1 MSAELLFALDELEKD
16 KGIDKEIIIA
26 AIEEALNASYGK
38 SETDGNT
45 RVEFNR
51 DTGDIKVYAQ
61 KEVVEAVENDT
72 TELSLEEARKI
83 DPEFEIGDIAEFEI
97 TPKNFGRLAAQKA
110 KQIIIQKLREE
121 ERTRV
126 YDQFRAKEKDVVTGS
141 IQRIEMREGRDG
153 KKERIIHVDLGQIE
167 GILLPAEQVETEQ
180 YKVYDRIKAY
190 VLEVKDK
197 GFKSKEP
204 CVMISRSH
212 PSLVKRLFELEVPE
226 IHDGIVE
233 IMNIAREPGSRTKIS
248 VYSKDE
254 NIEPVG
260 ACVGQK
266 GLRVQVIVDELR
278 GERIDIIKWS
288 PYADDLIA
296 SSLSPAKALRV
307 FINEEDKSATAIV
320 PDSQLSLAIGREG
333 QNVRLAAKLTGWKI
347 DIKSEAQVRA
357 SVEEELFNDSADE
370 DEDEDEEDI
379 SDEET
384 TEGDE
389 AINPYDENGE
399 FDPNLL

>member
-1 MSAELLFALDELEKD
+1 MSAELLYALDELEKD

-38 SETDGNT
+38 SETEGNT

-83 DPEFEIGDIAEFEI
+83 DPEFGDIAEFEI

-126 YDQFRAKEKDVVTGS
+126 YDQFRAKEKDVVTGT
-141 IQRIEMREGRDG
+141 IQRIEMRESKDG
-153 KKERIIHVDLGQIE
+153 QKERIIHVDLGEIE
-167 GILLPAEQVETEQ
+167 RIKKPAEQVETEQ

-197 GFKSKEP
+197 GYKSKEP

-212 PSLVKRLFELEVPE
+212 PNLVKRLFELEVPE

-248 VYSKDE
+248 VYSRDE

-357 SVEEELFNDSADE
+357 SVEEELFHDDN
-370 DEDEDEEDI
+370 EEEPV
-379 SDEET
+379 EEG
-384 TEGDE
+384 TEPE
-389 AINPYDENGE
+389 APIDPYDENGE
-399 FDPNLL
+399 FDPDLL

>member
-1 MSAELLFALDELEKD
+1 MNKTMSAELLYALDELEKD
-16 KGIDKEIIIA
+16 KGIDREVIIA

-38 SETDGNT
+38 SETEGNT

-51 DTGDIKVYAQ
+51 ETGDIKVYAQ
-61 KEVVEAVENDT
+61 KEVVEKMENDT

-126 YDQFRAKEKDVVTGS
+126 YDQFRAKEKDVVTGT
-141 IQRIEMREGRDG
+141 IQRIEMRENRDG

-197 GFKSKEP
+197 GYKSKEP

-212 PSLVKRLFELEVPE
+212 PNLVKRLFELEVPE
-226 IHDGIVE
+226 I
-233 IMNIAREPGSRTKIS
+233 
-248 VYSKDE
+248 
-254 NIEPVG
+254 
-260 ACVGQK
+260 
-266 GLRVQVIVDELR
+266 
-278 GERIDIIKWS
+278 
-288 PYADDLIA
+288 
-296 SSLSPAKALRV
+296 
-307 FINEEDKSATAIV
+307 
-320 PDSQLSLAIGREG
+320 
-333 QNVRLAAKLTGWKI
+333 
-347 DIKSEAQVRA
+347 
-357 SVEEELFNDSADE
+357 
-370 DEDEDEEDI
+370 
-379 SDEET
+379 
-384 TEGDE
+384 
-389 AINPYDENGE
+389 
-399 FDPNLL
+399 

>member
-1 MSAELLFALDELEKD
+1 MSAELLYALDELEKD
-16 KGIDKEIIIA
+16 KGIDREVIIA

-38 SETDGNT
+38 SETEGNT

-51 DTGDIKVYAQ
+51 ETGDIKVYAQ
-61 KEVVEAVENDT
+61 KEVVEKMENDT

-126 YDQFRAKEKDVVTGS
+126 YDQFRAKEKDVVTGT
-141 IQRIEMREGRDG
+141 IQRIEMRENRDG

-180 YKVYDRIKAY
+180 SKVYDRIKAY

-197 GFKSKEP
+197 GYKSKEP

-212 PSLVKRLFELEVPE
+212 PNLVKRLFELEVPE

-248 VYSKDE
+248 VYSRDE

-296 SSLSPAKALRV
+296 SSLSPAKGLRV

-357 SVEEELFNDSADE
+357 SVEEELFNDTEEADATI
-370 DEDEDEEDI
+370 D
-379 SDEET
+379 
-384 TEGDE
+384 
-389 AINPYDENGE
+389 PYNENGE
-399 FDPNLL
+399 FDPDLL

>member
-1 MSAELLFALDELEKD
+1 MSAELLFALDELEKE
-16 KGIDKEIIIA
+16 KGIDKEVIIS
-26 AIEEALNASYGK
+26 AIEEALNASYSK
-38 SETDGNT
+38 SETEINT

-51 DTGDIKVYAQ
+51 ETGEIKVFAR
-61 KEVVEAVENDT
+61 KEVVETVTNDSC
-72 TELSLEEARKI
+72 EFSLEEARKI
-83 DPEFEIGDIAEFEI
+83 DPEFNLGEIAEIEI
-97 TPKNFGRLAAQKA
+97 TPRNFGRLAAQKA

-121 ERTRV
+121 ERSNV
-126 YDQFRAKEKDVVTGS
+126 YEQFLNKEKDLVTGT
-141 IQRIEMREGRDG
+141 IQRIETKENRDG
-153 KKERIIHVDLGQIE
+153 TKERVIHVDLGKIE
-167 GILLPAEQVETEQ
+167 GIMLPAEQVPGEQ

-190 VLEVKDK
+190 VLEVRDK

-212 PSLVKRLFELEVPE
+212 PGLVKRLFEMEVPE

-233 IMNIAREPGSRTKIS
+233 IMNIAREPGSRTKMS

-266 GLRVQVIVDELR
+266 GMRVQVIVDELH

-296 SSLSPAKALRV
+296 SSLSPAKVLRV
-307 FINEEDKSATAIV
+307 FVDENEKAGTVIV
-320 PDSQLSLAIGREG
+320 PDNQLSLAIGREG

-347 DIKSEAQVRA
+347 DIKSESQVRA
-357 SVEEELFNDSADE
+357 SVEEELFKEGLSE
-370 DEDEDEEDI
+370 DMEI
-379 SDEET
+379 SP
-384 TEGDE
+384 
-389 AINPYDENGE
+389 IDENGT

>member
-1 MSAELLFALDELEKD
+1 MSAELLYALDELEKD

-38 SETDGNT
+38 SETEGNT

-121 ERTRV
+121 ELTRV
-126 YDQFRAKEKDVVTGS
+126 YDHFRAKEKDVVTGT
-141 IQRIEMREGRDG
+141 IQRIEMRESKDG
-153 KKERIIHVDLGQIE
+153 QKERIIHVDLGQIE

-197 GFKSKEP
+197 GYKSKEP

-212 PSLVKRLFELEVPE
+212 PNLVKRLFELEVPE

-248 VYSKDE
+248 VYSRDE

-357 SVEEELFNDSADE
+357 SVEEELFHDDN
-370 DEDEDEEDI
+370 EEEPV
-379 SDEET
+379 EEG
-384 TEGDE
+384 TEPE
-389 AINPYDENGE
+389 APIDPYDENGE
-399 FDPNLL
+399 FDPDLL

>member
-1 MSAELLFALDELEKD
+1 MSAELLYALDELEKD
-16 KGIDKEIIIA
+16 KGIDREVIIA

-38 SETDGNT
+38 SETEGNT

-51 DTGDIKVYAQ
+51 ETGDIKVYAQ
-61 KEVVEAVENDT
+61 KEVVEKMENDT

-126 YDQFRAKEKDVVTGS
+126 YDQFRAKEKDVVTGT
-141 IQRIEMREGRDG
+141 IQRIEMRENRDG

-190 VLEVKDK
+190 VLEVRDK
-197 GFKSKEP
+197 GYKSKEP

-212 PSLVKRLFELEVPE
+212 PNLVKRLFELEVPE

-248 VYSKDE
+248 VYSRDE

-307 FINEEDKSATAIV
+307 LFRKRINPQRRLYRTASC
-320 PDSQLSLAIGREG
+320 PLQFGREG

-357 SVEEELFNDSADE
+357 SVEEELFNDTEEADA
-370 DEDEDEEDI
+370 
-379 SDEET
+379 
-384 TEGDE
+384 

-399 FDPNLL
+399 FDPDLL

>member
-1 MSAELLFALDELEKD
+1 MSAELLYALNELEKD
-16 KGIDKEIIIA
+16 KGIDKEVIIA

-38 SETDGNT
+38 SETENNT

-51 DTGDIKVYAQ
+51 DNGDIKIYAQ
-61 KEVVEAVENDT
+61 KEVVENVENDS

-83 DPEFEIGDIAEFEI
+83 DPEFEIGDLAEFEI
-97 TPKNFGRLAAQKA
+97 TPRNFGRLAAQKA

-126 YDQFRAKEKDVVTGS
+126 YDQFRAKEKDVVTGT
-141 IQRIEMREGRDG
+141 IQRIEVREGRDG
-153 KKERIIHVDLGQIE
+153 KKEKIIHVDLGQIE
-167 GILLPAEQVETEQ
+167 GILLPAEQVEAEQ

-212 PSLVKRLFELEVPE
+212 PNLVKRLFELEVPE

-248 VYSKDE
+248 VYSRDE

-266 GLRVQVIVDELR
+266 GLRVQVVVDELR

-357 SVEEELFNDSADE
+357 SVEEELFNDGDDTDYE
-370 DEDEDEEDI
+370 DGAGEEA
-379 SDEET
+379 
-384 TEGDE
+384 
-389 AINPYDENGE
+389 AINPFDENGE
-399 FDPNLL
+399 FDPDLL

>member
-1 MSAELLFALDELEKD
+1 MSAELLYALDELEKD

-38 SETDGNT
+38 SETEGNT
-45 RVEFNR
+45 RVEFNK

-83 DPEFEIGDIAEFEI
+83 DPEFEVGDIAEFEI

-126 YDQFRAKEKDVVTGS
+126 YDQFRAKEKDVVTGT
-141 IQRIEMREGRDG
+141 IQRIEMRESRDG

-197 GFKSKEP
+197 GYKSKEP

-212 PSLVKRLFELEVPE
+212 PNLVKRLFELEVPE

-248 VYSKDE
+248 VYSRDE

-357 SVEEELFNDSADE
+357 SVEEELFNDNAEEDADE
-370 DEDEDEEDI
+370 NTDTEAPIDPYNED
-379 SDEET
+379 
-384 TEGDE
+384 
-389 AINPYDENGE
+389 GE
-399 FDPNLL
+399 FDPDLL

>member
-1 MSAELLFALDELEKD
+1 MNKTMSAELLYALDELEKD
-16 KGIDKEIIIA
+16 KGIDREVIIA

-38 SETDGNT
+38 SETEGNT

-51 DTGDIKVYAQ
+51 ETGDIKVYAQ
-61 KEVVEAVENDT
+61 KEVVEKMENDT

-126 YDQFRAKEKDVVTGS
+126 YDQFRAKEKDVVTGT
-141 IQRIEMREGRDG
+141 IQRIEMRENRDG

-180 YKVYDRIKAY
+180 SKVYDRIKAY

-197 GFKSKEP
+197 GYKSKEP

-212 PSLVKRLFELEVPE
+212 PNLVKRLFELEVPE

-248 VYSKDE
+248 VYSRDE

-296 SSLSPAKALRV
+296 SSLSPAKGLRV

-357 SVEEELFNDSADE
+357 SVEEELFNDTEEADATI
-370 DEDEDEEDI
+370 D
-379 SDEET
+379 
-384 TEGDE
+384 
-389 AINPYDENGE
+389 PYNENGE
-399 FDPNLL
+399 FDPDLL

>member
-1 MSAELLFALDELEKD
+1 MSAELLYALDELEKD
-16 KGIDKEIIIA
+16 KGIDREVIIA

-38 SETDGNT
+38 SETEGNT

-51 DTGDIKVYAQ
+51 ETGDIKVYAQ
-61 KEVVEAVENDT
+61 KEVVEKMENDT

-126 YDQFRAKEKDVVTGS
+126 YDQFRAKEKDVVTGT
-141 IQRIEMREGRDG
+141 IQRIEMRENRDG

-190 VLEVKDK
+190 VLEVRDK
-197 GFKSKEP
+197 GYKSKEP

-212 PSLVKRLFELEVPE
+212 PNLVKRLFELEVPE

-233 IMNIAREPGSRTKIS
+233 IMKI
-248 VYSKDE
+248 
-254 NIEPVG
+254 
-260 ACVGQK
+260 
-266 GLRVQVIVDELR
+266 
-278 GERIDIIKWS
+278 
-288 PYADDLIA
+288 
-296 SSLSPAKALRV
+296 
-307 FINEEDKSATAIV
+307 
-320 PDSQLSLAIGREG
+320 
-333 QNVRLAAKLTGWKI
+333 
-347 DIKSEAQVRA
+347 
-357 SVEEELFNDSADE
+357 
-370 DEDEDEEDI
+370 
-379 SDEET
+379 
-384 TEGDE
+384 
-389 AINPYDENGE
+389 
-399 FDPNLL
+399 

>member
-1 MSAELLFALDELEKD
+1 MSAELLYALNELEKD
-16 KGIDKEIIIA
+16 KGIDKEVIIS
-26 AIEEALNASYGK
+26 AIEEALNTSYGK
-38 SETDGNT
+38 SETENNT

-51 DTGDIKVYAQ
+51 ESGDIKIYAQ
-61 KEVVEAVENDT
+61 KEVVENVENNSA
-72 TELSLEEARKI
+72 ELSLEEARKI

-97 TPKNFGRLAAQKA
+97 TPRNFGRLAAQKA
-110 KQIIIQKLREE
+110 KQIIIQKIREE
-121 ERTRV
+121 ERSRV
-126 YDQFRAKEKDVVTGS
+126 YDQFRAKEKDVVTGT
-141 IQRIEMREGRDG
+141 IQRIEVRENKDG
-153 KKERIIHVDLGQIE
+153 EKEKIIHVDLGQIE
-167 GILLPAEQVETEQ
+167 GILLPKEQVEAEQ

-190 VLEVKDK
+190 VTEVKDK

-212 PSLVKRLFELEVPE
+212 PHLVKRLFELEVPE

-233 IMNIAREPGSRTKIS
+233 IMGIAREPGSRTKIS
-248 VYSKDE
+248 VYSRDE

-347 DIKSEAQVRA
+347 DIKSESQVRA
-357 SVEEELFNDSADE
+357 SVEEELFNDGDE
-370 DEDEDEEDI
+370 DADGSYENDE
-379 SDEET
+379 
-384 TEGDE
+384 
-389 AINPYDENGE
+389 INPFDENGE
-399 FDPNLL
+399 FDPDLL

>member
-1 MSAELLFALDELEKD
+1 
-16 KGIDKEIIIA
+16 
-26 AIEEALNASYGK
+26 
-38 SETDGNT
+38 
-45 RVEFNR
+45 
-51 DTGDIKVYAQ
+51 
-61 KEVVEAVENDT
+61 
-72 TELSLEEARKI
+72 
-83 DPEFEIGDIAEFEI
+83 
-97 TPKNFGRLAAQKA
+97 
-110 KQIIIQKLREE
+110 
-121 ERTRV
+121 
-126 YDQFRAKEKDVVTGS
+126 
-141 IQRIEMREGRDG
+141 MRESRDG

-197 GFKSKEP
+197 GYKSKEP

-212 PSLVKRLFELEVPE
+212 PNLVKRLFELEVPE

-248 VYSKDE
+248 VYSRDE

-357 SVEEELFNDSADE
+357 SVEEELFNDNAEEDADE
-370 DEDEDEEDI
+370 NTDTEAPIDPYNED
-379 SDEET
+379 
-384 TEGDE
+384 
-389 AINPYDENGE
+389 GE
-399 FDPNLL
+399 FDPDLL

>member
-1 MSAELLFALDELEKD
+1 MSAELLYALDELEKD

-38 SETDGNT
+38 SEKEGNK
-45 RVEFNR
+45 RVEFKSA
-51 DTGDIKVYAQ
+51 TGDIKLYEQ

-126 YDQFRAKEKDVVTGS
+126 YDQFRAKEKDVVTGT
-141 IQRIEMREGRDG
+141 IQRIEMRESKDG
-153 KKERIIHVDLGQIE
+153 QKERIIHVDLGQIE

-197 GFKSKEP
+197 GYKSKEP

-212 PSLVKRLFELEVPE
+212 PNLVKRLFELEVPE

-248 VYSKDE
+248 VYSRDE

-357 SVEEELFNDSADE
+357 SVEEELFHDDN
-370 DEDEDEEDI
+370 EEEPV
-379 SDEET
+379 EEG
-384 TEGDE
+384 TEPE
-389 AINPYDENGE
+389 APIDPYDENGE
-399 FDPNLL
+399 FDPDLL

>member
-1 MSAELLFALDELEKD
+1 MSAELLFALEELEKE
-16 KGIDKEIIIA
+16 KGIDKELIIS

-38 SETDGNT
+38 TEGENNT

-51 DTGDIKVYAQ
+51 ETGDIKVYAQ
-61 KEVVEAVENDT
+61 KEVVEYVINDSA
-72 TELSLEEARKI
+72 ELSLEEARTI
-83 DPEFEIGDIAEFEI
+83 DPEFEIGDFAEFEI

-121 ERTRV
+121 ERTKV
-126 YDQFRAKEKDVVTGS
+126 YDQFQAKEKDIVTGT
-141 IQRIEMREGRDG
+141 IQRIEMRETKDG

-167 GILLPAEQVETEQ
+167 GIILPAEQVESEQ
-180 YKVYDRIKAY
+180 YRVYDRIKAY

-197 GFKSKEP
+197 GFKSKDP

-212 PSLVKRLFELEVPE
+212 PNLVKRLFEMEVPE
-226 IHDGIVE
+226 IHDGTVE
-233 IMNIAREPGSRTKIS
+233 IMSIAREPGSRTKIS

-254 NIEPVG
+254 NVEPVG

-288 PYADDLIA
+288 PYADDLIG

-320 PDSQLSLAIGREG
+320 PDSQLSLAIGKEG

-347 DIKSEAQVRA
+347 DIKSEAQIRA
-357 SVEEELFNDSADE
+357 SVEEELFNDGVEGEFAEANDE
-370 DEDEDEEDI
+370 
-379 SDEET
+379 
-384 TEGDE
+384 
-389 AINPYDENGE
+389 INPYDENGE
-399 FDPNLL
+399 FDPNLI

>member
-1 MSAELLFALDELEKD
+1 MSAELLYALGELEKD

-38 SETDGNT
+38 SETEGNT

-126 YDQFRAKEKDVVTGS
+126 YDQFRAKEKDVVTGT
-141 IQRIEMREGRDG
+141 IQRIEMRESKDG
-153 KKERIIHVDLGQIE
+153 QKERIIHVDLGQIE

-197 GFKSKEP
+197 EP

-212 PSLVKRLFELEVPE
+212 PNLVKRLFELEVPE

-248 VYSKDE
+248 VYSRDE

-357 SVEEELFNDSADE
+357 SVEEELFHDDN
-370 DEDEDEEDI
+370 EEEPV
-379 SDEET
+379 EEG
-384 TEGDE
+384 TEPEEPID
-389 AINPYDENGE
+389 PYDENGE
-399 FDPNLL
+399 FDPDLL

>member
-1 MSAELLFALDELEKD
+1 MGSELLFALEELEKD
-16 KGIDKEIIIA
+16 KGIDKEVIIS

-38 SETDGNT
+38 TETQSNT
-45 RVEFNR
+45 RVDFNR
-51 DTGDIKVYAQ
+51 ETGEIKVFAQ
-61 KEVVEAVENDT
+61 KEVVETVENDT
-72 TELSLEEARKI
+72 EELSLEEARKI
-83 DPEFEIGDIAEFEI
+83 DPEFEIGDFAEFEI

-110 KQIIIQKLREE
+110 KQIIIQKIREE
-121 ERTRV
+121 ERSRV
-126 YDQFRAKEKDVVTGS
+126 YDQFRAKEKDIVTGTV
-141 IQRIEMREGRDG
+141 QRVEIRDTKDG
-153 KKERIIHVDLGQIE
+153 KKERIVHVDLGQIE

-197 GFKSKEP
+197 GYKSKEP

-212 PSLVKRLFELEVPE
+212 PNLVKRLFEMEVPE

-233 IMNIAREPGSRTKIS
+233 IMNIAREAGSRTKMS

-266 GLRVQVIVDELR
+266 GLRVQVIVDELK

-307 FINEEDKSATAIV
+307 FITEEEKSATAIV

-347 DIKSEAQVRA
+347 DIKSEAQIRA
-357 SVEEELFNDSADE
+357 SVEEELFSEGIDSDGIE
-370 DEDEDEEDI
+370 QTD
-379 SDEET
+379 
-384 TEGDE
+384 TESADE